1 MHANRFLWV
10 FAVLVSL
17 LTSHLSRAAISGLT
31 RVATGVSSPLFATSA
46 PGDRS
51 RLFIVERTGGIR
63 ILNLQTGAVQATPFL
78 TIPDVSTDGEG
89 GLLGVAFHPNFFKQG
104 QPGYGKFYVDLTT
117 NSTTQTHIRE
127 YQVSPTDPNLADARS
142 AREILSFSQPQTNH
156 KGGWLGFSPN
166 NQYLYIATGDGGGTD
181 DNDTG
186 HNAMTGNGQ
195 DKNTLLGKMLRID
208 PTGDDFPA
216 DATKNYSIP
225 ASNPFAGATAGAD
238 EIWAYGLRNPFR
250 NSFDRATGDLWIGDV
265 GQSAREEIDFEP
277 ANSPGGV
284 NYGWRLREGFIATP
298 TGGVGGTCSG
308 CTDPVYD
315 YQHVSGQFGGTVVT
329 GGYVYRGPDPSVQ
342 GTYFF
347 LDSRNTGSTTD
358 DNYWTLNPADPI
370 GTVANINSL
379 LTANTGTH
387 QFPSSF
393 GEDAVGNL
401 YITYLTSGEVYR
413 IATAHIPGDYDYDGD
428 VDTADYNVWRAT
440 VGLVSTTASADGN
453 GNGVVDAADY
463 VLWRK
468 YNGTSLGS
476 GAGSGAAVPEV
487 ATAACLLS
495 GFGLLVMY
503 PPFVRR
509 RVRATIV

>member
-1 MHANRFLWV
+1 MAMRAYRFLSAFV
-10 FAVLVSL
+10 VVIGL
-17 LTSHLSRAAISGLT
+17 LMTNPLHAAIAGLT
-31 RVATGVSSPLFATSA
+31 RVATGVSNPLFVTSA

-51 RLFIVERTGGIR
+51 RLFIVERTGAIR
-63 ILNLQTGAVQATPFL
+63 ILDLETGALQATPFL
-78 TIPDVSTDGEG
+78 TISGVSTNGEG
-89 GLLGVAFHPNFFKQG
+89 GLLGLAFHPNFFNEG

-127 YQVSPTDPNLADARS
+127 FQVSATDPNLADAGS
-142 AREILSFSQPQTNH
+142 AREILTFSQPQTNH

-166 NQYLYIATGDGGGTD
+166 NQYLYIATGDGGGDD
-181 DNDTG
+181 DNDAG
-186 HNAMTGNGQ
+186 HNTTIGNGQ

-225 ASNPFAGATAGAD
+225 MSNPFAGATAGAD

-250 NSFDRATGDLWIGDV
+250 DSFDRATGDLWIGDV
-265 GQSAREEIDFEP
+265 GQNTREEIDFQP

-298 TGGVGGTCSG
+298 SGGVGGTCSG

-329 GGYVYRGPDPSVQ
+329 GGYVYRGPDPSLQ
-342 GTYFF
+342 GKYFF
-347 LDSRNTGSTTD
+347 LDSRSSPSTSD
-358 DNYWTLNPADPI
+358 DNYWTFDPANPT

-379 LTANTGTH
+379 LTPNAGTH

-401 YITYLTSGEVYR
+401 YITYLSSGEVYR
-413 IATAHIPGDYDYDGD
+413 IATAHLPGDYDYDGD
-428 VDTADYNVWRAT
+428 VDNSDYNIWRAT
-440 VGLVSTTASADGN
+440 VGLASTTAPADGN

-468 YNGTSLGS
+468 YNGSTL
-476 GAGSGAAVPEV
+476 GAGDGATVPEV
-487 ATAACLLS
+487 GSIMYLATAFACFALCS
-495 GFGLLVMY
+495 
-503 PPFVRR
+503 PFVRR
-509 RVRATIV
+509 RTPATMG